1 MKKNKVLISIVIIVL
16 IGFGLFFLLNKPK
29 IITPSSSLNEIIDH
43 EIKEESDQRIITA
56 SYPSVGVENID
67 NELKSFVEGQ
77 VNDFKSIEYVP
88 YGGNNL
94 QYYFFLEYFYSRFNK
109 NIISFKFNSE
119 YFTGGAHPN
128 HDIMCF
134 TYNLQNGKKMELA
147 DFFIENSDFLK
158 RISDYSVNS
167 LMQNEYADEE
177 WIKEGAGE
185 NIDNFQRFIVT
196 ENSFV
201 FYFPPYQVAP
211 YAAGEQQIIISF
223 SELKDILN
231 PLLFS
236 NYDFSV
242 NKGIYVLSPNEGR
255 AFDSFIR
262 VEGYLNGNGW
272 APFEGVAGRVELLN
286 EENDILTSAVLEV
299 PGNWMQLPVYFRAY
313 LNFNAGDSKTGKLVF
328 YNDNASGLEEKN
340 RKFIMPVSFK
350 SVD

>member
-1 MKKNKVLISIVIIVL
+1 MKKKKVLISIAIIVL
-16 IGFGLFFLLNKPK
+16 IGINLFFLLNKPK
-29 IITPSSSLNEIIDH
+29 EEVLPLGEVIDH
-43 EIKEESDQRIITA
+43 EIKEENDQRIITV
-56 SYPSVGVENID
+56 SYPSIGVEKID
-67 NELKSFVEGQ
+67 SELKSFAEEQ
-77 VNDFKSIEYVP
+77 ANNFKSIEYAP
-88 YGGNNL
+88 YGGGNL

-134 TYNLQNGKKMELA
+134 TYNLQNGEKMELA
-147 DFFIENSDFLK
+147 DFFAENSDFLK
-158 RISDYSVNS
+158 RISDYSVN
-167 LMQNEYADEE
+167 LLKQNEFADEE

-185 NIDNFQRFIVT
+185 NLDNFQRFIIT
-196 ENSFV
+196 ENSFI

-211 YAAGEQQIIISF
+211 YAVGEQQIIIPF

-231 PLLFS
+231 PSLFG

-242 NKGIYVLSPNEGR
+242 NRGIYVLSPNEGR
-255 AFDSFIR
+255 TFDSFIR

-272 APFEGVAGRVELLN
+272 TPFEGVAGKVELLN
-286 EENDILTSAVLEV
+286 EENDILTSATLEV

-313 LNFNAGDSKTGKLVF
+313 LNFNAGNSKTGKLVF

-340 RKFIMPVSFK
+340 RKFIVPVSFQ
-350 SVD
+350 SH